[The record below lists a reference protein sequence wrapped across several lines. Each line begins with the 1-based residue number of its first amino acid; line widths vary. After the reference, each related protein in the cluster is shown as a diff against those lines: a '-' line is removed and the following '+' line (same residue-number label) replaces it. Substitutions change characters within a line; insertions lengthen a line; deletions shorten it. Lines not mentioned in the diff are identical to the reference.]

1 MIGTKVFKMRI
12 FEKDTYGKN
21 GLCLASGYYRDY
33 RLALEIINNYEFLKE
48 LAINREG
55 EKILFN
61 GFIESLNKI
70 NVGETRI
77 YNDFTFP
84 GYKSKYNIEIV
95 VSEDRKMNKAMNS
108 VRNYLGNHL
117 ILNRLA

>member
-1 MIGTKVFKMRI
+1 MKVFKMRI
-12 FEKDTYGKN
+12 FEKDTYGNN
-21 GLCLASGYYRDY
+21 GLCLVSGYYKDY
-33 RLALEIINNYEFLKE
+33 RLAFEIINNYEFLKE
-48 LAINREG
+48 LVINREN

-61 GFIESLNKI
+61 GFINSLNRI

-84 GYKSKYNIEIV
+84 GYKGKFNIEII
-95 VSEDRKMNKAMNS
+95 VSEDRKMIKAMNS